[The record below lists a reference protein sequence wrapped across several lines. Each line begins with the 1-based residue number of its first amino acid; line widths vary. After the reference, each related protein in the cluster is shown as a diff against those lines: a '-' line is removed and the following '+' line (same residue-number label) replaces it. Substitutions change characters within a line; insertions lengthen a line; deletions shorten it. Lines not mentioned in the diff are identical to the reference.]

1 MNLGGVNV
9 KTALTLGKFRDRRLV
24 SAVLL
29 LVPGAL
35 VCVES
40 RVLTMAKHRLEKRD
54 GGPTGAI
61 ETQLGRLISAN
72 SKVQADVEGQLSAEP
87 GSKRALLAAIINE
100 LPELVYAKDTGG
112 RFLAANDAVA
122 LDVGLE
128 RAADLIGKTDFDL
141 FPLDVA
147 QGFFDVEQH
156 IIASGEPMIDMEE
169 RRTDA
174 AGAPKWMLT
183 TKMPMRDDHGK
194 IVGLIGVAR
203 DITERKLAEQDWKT
217 ERALYRAMIDQV
229 PDYLFVKDSDS
240 RFVVV
245 NRAVAAD
252 LGLQPDDLMGK
263 TDFELH
269 RRELAGKFFADEQ
282 KVISTGEPLLNL
294 EEFVINPSGK
304 KQWLSTSKVP
314 LRDEANEI
322 IGIVGICR
330 NINERKH
337 AEDQIRFMALHDV
350 LTGLPNRSLLMDRLT
365 QALLHAERSHTG
377 ATVIFID
384 LDNFKLVNDSLGHNA
399 GDALLKVMA
408 ERMVGCVRATDTV
421 ARLGGDEFVVLL
433 IGQPESPLPASA
445 VLDKIRAAVT
455 APVSIEGRLFHVTCS
470 IGVAKFPED
479 GTDPETLLMN
489 ADVAM
494 YKAKENGRD
503 NFQFYTTE
511 MNDAAI
517 ERRMLQEGLSEAIE
531 NDEFE
536 IAYQPQVDLHTGAV
550 FAVEALARWRHPTLG
565 VILPSKFIP
574 LAEDSGLIVPLGDWV
589 LREACRQNKAWQDAG
604 IRPISVCVNVSARQF
619 REKNWVK
626 RVTDALRETGLN
638 PKYLELELTE
648 SMLMHDVP
656 AAIASMRELGALGV
670 HFSIDDFGTGYS
682 SLSALKSFPVAR
694 LKIDQS
700 FVRNLGGDANDRK
713 IARAVISLGRK
724 LNMKVIAEG
733 VETDEQLA
741 FLQESE
747 CDEIQGYH
755 FSKPVGSEAVEAI
768 LRKQTATA

>member
-1 MNLGGVNV
+1 MV
-9 KTALTLGKFRDRRLV
+9 KARL
-24 SAVLL
+24 
-29 LVPGAL
+29 
-35 VCVES
+35 
-40 RVLTMAKHRLEKRD
+40 KNRD
-54 GGPTGAI
+54 GNSAGTV
-61 ETQLGRLISAN
+61 ETQLDRLISAN
-72 SKVQADVEGQLSAEP
+72 AKVQADAEGRLRSMPSREAE
-87 GSKRALLAAIINE
+87 SSLLAAIINE
-100 LPELVYAKDTGG
+100 LPELVYAKDTSG

-122 LDVGLE
+122 RDNGLE
-128 RAADLIGKTDFDL
+128 RAAELIGKTDFDL
-141 FPLDVA
+141 FPPDVA
-147 QGFFDVEQH
+147 QGFFDIEQQ

-174 AGAPKWMLT
+174 SGAPKWMLT
-183 TKMPMRDDHGK
+183 TKMPMRDDRGE

-203 DITERKLAEQDWKT
+203 NITERKRAEQEWKA
-217 ERALYRAMIDQV
+217 ERALFRAMIDQV
-229 PDYLFVKDSDS
+229 PDYLFVKDTGS

-252 LGLQPDDLMGK
+252 LGMRPDDLMGK

-269 RRELAGKFFADEQ
+269 RRELAAKFFADEQ
-282 KVISTGEPLLNL
+282 KVVRSGEALLNI
-294 EEFVINPSGK
+294 EEYVIDPSGK
-304 KQWLSTSKVP
+304 KQWLSTSKAP
-314 LRDEANEI
+314 LRNEENEV

-330 NINERKH
+330 NINERKR

-365 QALLHAERSHTG
+365 QALLQAERNQVR
-377 ATVIFID
+377 ATVMFVD

-399 GDALLKVMA
+399 GDALLKVVA
-408 ERMVGCVRATDTV
+408 ERMVGCVRTADTV
-421 ARLGGDEFVVLL
+421 ARLGGDEFVILL
-433 IGQPESPLPASA
+433 IDQAASPAATSSI
-445 VLDKIRAAVT
+445 LDKVRAAIAV
-455 APVSIEGRLFHVTCS
+455 PVPIEGRAFHVTCS
-470 IGVAKFPED
+470 IGVANFPVD

-494 YKAKENGRD
+494 YQAKEKGRD

-511 MNDAAI
+511 MNEAAV
-517 ERRMLQEGLSEAIE
+517 ERRLLQESLREAIA
-531 NDEFE
+531 NNEFE
-536 IAYQPQVDLHTGAV
+536 IVYQPQVDLHTGTA
-550 FAVEALARWRHPTLG
+550 FAVEALARWHHPKLG
-565 VILPSKFIP
+565 VILPTKFIP
-574 LAEDSGLIVPLGDWV
+574 LAEESGLIVPLGDWV

-604 IRPISVCVNVSARQF
+604 IAPISVCVNVSARQF
-619 REKNWVK
+619 REKSWVK
-626 RVTDALRETGLN
+626 RVSDALRETGLD

-656 AAIASMRELGALGV
+656 GAIAAMRELGALGV

-700 FVRNLGGDANDRK
+700 FVRNLAGDANDRK

-741 FLQESE
+741 FLQEYE

-755 FSKPVGSEAVEAI
+755 FSRPVGSEAIAAM
-768 LRKQTATA
+768 LRKQSAAAGSSPAQMKTAAKGASKAIA

>member
-1 MNLGGVNV
+1 MTKARLKKRDGGSADTIEPRLG
-9 KTALTLGKFRDRRLV
+9 RLV
-24 SAVLL
+24 SAN
-29 LVPGAL
+29 A
-35 VCVES
+35 
-40 RVLTMAKHRLEKRD
+40 R
-54 GGPTGAI
+54 
-61 ETQLGRLISAN
+61 
-72 SKVQADVEGQLSAEP
+72 VQADVEGRLNSGP
-87 GSKRALLAAIINE
+87 GQDVEHALLAAIVNE
-100 LPELVYAKDTGG
+100 LSELVYAKDTSG

-122 LDVGLE
+122 RDNGLE
-128 RAADLIGKTDFDL
+128 RAAELIGKTDFDL
-141 FPLDVA
+141 FPPDVA
-147 QGFFDVEQH
+147 QGFFDIEQR
-156 IIASGEPMIDMEE
+156 IIATGEPMIDMEE
-169 RRTDA
+169 RRIDA
-174 AGAPKWMLT
+174 SGAPKWMLT
-183 TKMPMRDDHGK
+183 TKMPMRNDHGK

-203 DITERKLAEQDWKT
+203 NITERKLAEQEWKA
-217 ERALYRAMIDQV
+217 ERALFRAMIDQV
-229 PDYLFVKDSDS
+229 PDYLFIKDTDS

-252 LGLQPDDLMGK
+252 LGQRPGDLLGR

-269 RRELAGKFFADEQ
+269 RRELAAKFFADEQ
-282 KVISTGEPLLNL
+282 KVISTGEALLNI
-294 EEFVINPSGK
+294 EEYVVDTSGK

-314 LRDEANEI
+314 LRNEEDEV

-330 NINERKH
+330 NINERKR

-350 LTGLPNRSLLMDRLT
+350 LTSLPNRSLLMDRLT
-365 QALLHAERSHTG
+365 QALLHAERNHVR

-421 ARLGGDEFVVLL
+421 ARLGGDEFVILL
-433 IGQPESPLPASA
+433 IDQVASPVPPIAI
-445 VLDKIRAAVT
+445 LDKLRAAI
-455 APVSIEGRLFHVTCS
+455 AEPVPIEGRLFHVTCS
-470 IGVAKFPED
+470 IGVANFPED

-494 YKAKENGRD
+494 YQAKENGRD
-503 NFQFYTTE
+503 SFQFYTTE
-511 MNDAAI
+511 MNEAAF
-517 ERRMLQEGLSEAIE
+517 ERRLLREGLRDAIT
-531 NDEFE
+531 NNEFE

-550 FAVEALARWRHPTLG
+550 FAVEALVRWRHPELG
-565 VILPSKFIP
+565 MIMPAKFIP
-574 LAEDSGLIVPLGDWV
+574 LAEENGLIVPLGDWV

-604 IRPISVCVNVSARQF
+604 IAPISVCVNVSARQF
-619 REKNWVK
+619 REKSWVK
-626 RVTDALRETGLN
+626 RVSETLQETGLD

-656 AAIASMRELGALGV
+656 GAIAAMAELGALGV

-682 SLSALKSFPVAR
+682 SLSALRSFPVAR

-700 FVRNLGGDANDRK
+700 FVRNLAGDANDRK
-713 IARAVISLGRK
+713 IARAVISLGQK

-741 FLQESE
+741 FLEESE

-755 FSKPVGSEAVEAI
+755 FSRPIGSEAVAAM
-768 LRKQTATA
+768 LRKQAATTDLRAPGMNAAAKRKSKAATGSAAARA